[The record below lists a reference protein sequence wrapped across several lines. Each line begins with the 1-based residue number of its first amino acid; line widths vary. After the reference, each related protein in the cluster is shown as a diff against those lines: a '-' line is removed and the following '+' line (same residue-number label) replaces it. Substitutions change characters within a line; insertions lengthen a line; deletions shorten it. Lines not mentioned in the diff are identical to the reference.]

1 MGAPQSELDVV
12 ATELESVES
21 KVELL
26 YDMDDTCYSRMEK
39 VKGMRVSNRDARIP
53 LAMRPGGKPGQ
64 YNPDGGDMGRGGGP
78 FYDKGLINVTHQKFG
93 VEYTKLSD
101 YATATKEQAVIQ
113 NTRTLISKGMEQ
125 FRRYHDA
132 LLMTAG
138 NGALATVTSV
148 SVGTG
153 VNGGDRVTCTTDG
166 FRVKLL
172 QAGQNIN
179 VYDSTFATNRT
190 AGAERNIS
198 IIDLQGNTFDY
209 DVPTITGIIAGDR
222 VVISG
227 VSGANPVSILG
238 IPYHYNNASTGTW
251 LGFNRAN
258 NPEIRA
264 NRVAAGGALALS
276 FARRAINMIGD
287 RVGLKNRMTAE
298 AWMHPAQKQA
308 YEQLGQLVQQIHK
321 TAKAEG
327 LNLYFGDD
335 MQLAG
340 CPVKEDY
347 MWDRTRIDFMDFKN
361 WGRIN
366 MRETG
371 FHEVGGQRIFPI
383 RGASG
388 GLAASDIF
396 YLVSAPNFYVKNPA
410 RAAYIDTLSIPT
422 GY

>member
-12 ATELESVES
+12 ATELEEVES
-21 KVELL
+21 KVEIL

-39 VKGMRVSNRDARIP
+39 VQGKTVSNRDMRVP

-93 VEYTKLSD
+93 VEYTKLAD
-101 YATATKEQAVIQ
+101 YATATRTQAIVQ
-113 NTRTLISKGMEQ
+113 NTRTLIAKGMEE
-125 FRRYHDA
+125 FRRYHEA

-153 VNGGDRVTCTTDG
+153 LNGGDRVTCSTDG

-172 QAGQNIN
+172 RPGVNFN
-179 VYDSTFATNRT
+179 VYDTTFATNRT
-190 AGAERNIS
+190 AGLERNIS
-198 IIDLQGNTFDY
+198 VVDLNGNTFDH
-209 DVPTITGIIAGDR
+209 DVPTIGGMIAGDR

-227 VSGANPVSILG
+227 VSGANPVSVLG
-238 IPYHYNNASTGTW
+238 IPYHHNNASTGTW
-251 LGFNRAN
+251 LAFNRAN

-276 FARRAINMIGD
+276 FARRAVNMIGD

-298 AWMHPAQKQA
+298 AWMHPCQKQA
-308 YEQLGQLVQQIHK
+308 YEALGQAVIMIQKQ
-321 TAKAEG
+321 AKAEG

-340 CPVKEDY
+340 CPVKESY
-347 MWDRTRIDFMDFKN
+347 LWDRTRIDLMDFKN
-361 WGRIN
+361 WARIQ
-366 MRETG
+366 MKAPG

-383 RGASG
+383 RGQSG
-388 GLAASDIF
+388 GLAAADIF
-396 YLVSAPNFYVKNPA
+396 YLISSPNFYVKNPA
-410 RAAYIDTLSIPT
+410 RAAYIDTLTIPT